1 MGTSTATN
9 GARVAVTGMGFVTPI
24 GLDRDT
30 VWSSLVEGAS
40 GVGEITLFDT
50 KDHSCKI
57 AAEVK
62 GFSPDDWMDRKT
74 ARHVGRYIQ
83 FALAS
88 TKQALDQA
96 GLDPK
101 EMDPDAVGVIISTG
115 IGGMEEIE
123 KGKQALME
131 RGVKRISPFMVP
143 MMIPDMAAGVV
154 AMQYGAGG
162 PNYSIVSACASSSH
176 GIGEAAE
183 VIKRGDAVAMIAGGS
198 EATITPLTMGAFCQ
212 IHAVSERNDDPER
225 ACRPFDKDRDGFVM
239 GEGSVMLVLEDWEHA
254 RKRGARILAEIAG
267 YGASADMYHF
277 VAPHP
282 EGQGAV
288 RAMRKALRRANLRP
302 DQVGYVNAH
311 GTSTVIGDV
320 AETKGIKEVF
330 GEHAYK
336 LAVSS
341 TKSMHAHL
349 LGAAGAME
357 AAATILALE
366 NKTLPPTINLENPDP
381 ECDLDYVPNQARK
394 ADVEYAISNSFGFGG
409 HNATLVIRRPDPN

>member
-1 MGTSTATN
+1 MGTSTYNN
-9 GARVAVTGMGFVTPI
+9 GARVAVTGIGLVTPI
-24 GLDRDT
+24 GHDRET

-50 KDHSCKI
+50 AQHTCKI

-62 GFSPDDWMDRKT
+62 GFNPDNWMDRKT

-83 FALAS
+83 FALAA
-88 TKQALDQA
+88 TQQAVEQS
-96 GLDPK
+96 GLKPR

-131 RGVKRISPFMVP
+131 RGVRRISPFMVP

-162 PNYSIVSACASSSH
+162 PNYAIVSACASSSH
-176 GIGEAAE
+176 GVGEAAE
-183 VIKRGDAVAMIAGGS
+183 VIKRGDATAMLAGGA

-212 IHAVSERNDDPER
+212 IHAVSERNDEPER
-225 ACRPFDKDRDGFVM
+225 ACRPFDKGRDGFVM

-254 RKRGARILAEIAG
+254 ERRDAPILAEIVG

-288 RAMRKALRRANLRP
+288 RAMRKALQRANLAP
-302 DQVGYVNAH
+302 EKVGYVNAH

-330 GEHAYK
+330 GDHAYK
-336 LAVSS
+336 LPISS
-341 TKSMHAHL
+341 TKSMHGHL

-366 NKTLPPTINLENPDP
+366 RKTLPPTINLENPDP
-381 ECDLDYVPNQARK
+381 DCDLDYVPNQARK
-394 ADVEYAISNSFGFGG
+394 AEVEYAISNSFGFGG
-409 HNATLVIRRPDPN
+409 HNATLVIRRPELN